1 MAAKIHLFITSLLFL
16 AIAACGI
23 GTSKNDMDEQLW
35 LADQYLTTKPRLS
48 LNILDSISQIH
59 TQTDHYF
66 ALLYAQAK
74 YLNYI
79 KQENDSLIQSAL
91 QYYATCDNALMK
103 ARAFLVAAQVY
114 RELGQDDTA
123 LMHIFHAAETAS
135 FLDNDTIKCQI
146 YYTWGRILKDASDID
161 NSTGKF
167 SLSLIFA
174 KEINDTPSIIN
185 RLNEIGYN
193 YLAENHPKAGIA
205 KFNEAIKL
213 ATTTNSFKD
222 LAVLYGHKSLAYY
235 LQQDY
240 SNALKCIDNALA
252 YNKYLNRQDSSSNLN
267 FKGKILILIGNIDS
281 AKYYIE
287 QSSDTSTIYGACF
300 QKMLRNFV
308 IAARRVLY
316 GRGKWLHDRAD
327 CQTRRAQS
335 PL

>member
-123 LMHIFHAAETAS
+123 LMHIFHAAEMP
-135 FLDNDTIKCQI
+135 
-146 YYTWGRILKDASDID
+146 
-161 NSTGKF
+161 
-167 SLSLIFA
+167 
-174 KEINDTPSIIN
+174 E
-185 RLNEIGYN
+185 
-193 YLAENHPKAGIA
+193 
-205 KFNEAIKL
+205 
-213 ATTTNSFKD
+213 
-222 LAVLYGHKSLAYY
+222 V
-235 LQQDY
+235 
-240 SNALKCIDNALA
+240 
-252 YNKYLNRQDSSSNLN
+252 
-267 FKGKILILIGNIDS
+267 
-281 AKYYIE
+281 
-287 QSSDTSTIYGACF
+287 
-300 QKMLRNFV
+300 
-308 IAARRVLY
+308 
-316 GRGKWLHDRAD
+316 
-327 CQTRRAQS
+327 
-335 PL
+335 